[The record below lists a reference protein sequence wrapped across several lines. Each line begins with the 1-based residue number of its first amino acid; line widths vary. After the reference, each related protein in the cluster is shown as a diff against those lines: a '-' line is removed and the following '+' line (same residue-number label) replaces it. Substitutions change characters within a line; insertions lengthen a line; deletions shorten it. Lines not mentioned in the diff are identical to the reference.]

1 MRDMIG
7 AQVRLCDDSHPV
19 LGSAGV
25 MCRKGGKG
33 HLKLELGGQ
42 DKTLADKKKTQAAI
56 SDLFST
62 ELLTRAVF
70 FGQTEINALLEARTS
85 TCVMHAATKACTHVY
100 T

>member
-1 MRDMIG
+1 MIVILSL
-7 AQVRLCDDSHPV
+7 ARLA
-19 LGSAGV
+19 L

-42 DKTLADKKKTQAAI
+42 DKTLADKNKTQAAI

-62 ELLTRAVF
+62 DLLTRAVF
-70 FGQTEINALLEARTS
+70 FGQTEINALLEACTS
-85 TCVMHAATKACTHVY
+85 TCGCKCSHVH